1 VKEHEGLP
9 VVAPPRIDMNIMSR
23 KSLADIAKGLRP
35 SLPRRSNAIMR
46 QFLQWFFRNRET
58 GEVTIAQA
66 PNLVLWVVI
75 AAGVLLWVLPSSGNP
90 SAALGLV
97 FKGGLLVW
105 AVDEV
110 FRGVNPWRRCLGAAV
125 FGYELTTIL

>member
-1 VKEHEGLP
+1 
-9 VVAPPRIDMNIMSR
+9 MNIMSR
-23 KSLADIAKGLRP
+23 KSLADIASLGP

-46 QFLQWFFRNRET
+46 QFLRWFFRNRET

-90 SAALGLV
+90 SVALGIV

-110 FRGVNPWRRCLGAAV
+110 FHGVNPWRRCLGAAV

>member
-1 VKEHEGLP
+1 
-9 VVAPPRIDMNIMSR
+9 
-23 KSLADIAKGLRP
+23 
-35 SLPRRSNAIMR
+35 MR

-75 AAGVLLWVLPSSGNP
+75 AAGALLWVLPSSGNP
-90 SAALGLV
+90 SLVLGIV

-110 FRGVNPWRRCLGAAV
+110 FRGVNPWRRCLGAALL
-125 FGYELTTIL
+125 GYELITIL

>member
-1 VKEHEGLP
+1 
-9 VVAPPRIDMNIMSR
+9 
-23 KSLADIAKGLRP
+23 
-35 SLPRRSNAIMR
+35 MR

-75 AAGVLLWVLPSSGNP
+75 AAGALLWVLPSSGNP
-90 SAALGLV
+90 SVALGIV
-97 FKGGLLVW
+97 FKGGLVVW

-125 FGYELTTIL
+125 FGCELTTFYDRLSGMHQAAAATALPRPERCQPPNRPGARYRSTTGS